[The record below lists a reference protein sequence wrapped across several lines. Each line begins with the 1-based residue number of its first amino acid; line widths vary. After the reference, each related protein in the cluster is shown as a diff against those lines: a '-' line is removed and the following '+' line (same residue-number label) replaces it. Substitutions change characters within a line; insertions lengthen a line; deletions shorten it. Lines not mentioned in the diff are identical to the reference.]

1 MSVQPLR
8 LPDISPV
15 TVRSAV
21 LEDLPRLLAL
31 CAEHAESLAYERLPC
46 GGMQTDTL
54 ELVEALFDTPRRAW
68 VWVAE
73 FADELVGYVCATVD
87 FSILERGYY
96 ANLEPPFVRPAWRHV
111 GVETH
116 LFQQVLVMAANTGCR
131 YLQSQTPTW
140 KVHASRLQA
149 ASSASRV
156 EMVRYVLPAQAD
168 QSLVPV
174 LSAAR
179 QAQPSTDDR
188 CAS

>member
-8 LPDISPV
+8 LPDIAPV
-15 TVRSAV
+15 TVRPAV

-31 CAEHAESLAYERLPC
+31 CAEHAESLAYERLPY
-46 GGMQTDTL
+46 GDTQADTL

-73 FADELVGYVCATVD
+73 FARELVGYVCATVD

-96 ANLEPPFVRPAWRHV
+96 ANLEAPFVRPAWRHV

-116 LFQQVLVMAANTGCR
+116 LFQQALVLAANTGCR

-140 KVHASRLQA
+140 KVHATRLQA

-156 EMVRYVLPAQAD
+156 EMVRYVLPAPIS
-168 QSLVPV
+168 QSPGATPTTA
-174 LSAAR
+174 SE
-179 QAQPSTDDR
+179 AQLTADDR
-188 CAS
+188 CTS

>member
-15 TVRSAV
+15 TVRPAA

-31 CAEHAESLAYERLPC
+31 CAEHAESLAYERLPY
-46 GGMQTDTL
+46 GGTQADTL
-54 ELVEALFDTPRRAW
+54 ELVEALFDAPRRAW

-73 FADELVGYVCATVD
+73 FAEELVGYVCATVD

-96 ANLEPPFVRPAWRHV
+96 ANLEAPFVRPAWRHI

-116 LFQQVLVMAANTGCR
+116 LFQQALVMAANTGCR

-140 KVHASRLQA
+140 KVHAARLQA

-156 EMVRYVLPAQAD
+156 EMVRHIVPAPASQP
-168 QSLVPV
+168 LGPVPAV
-174 LSAAR
+174 ASE
-179 QAQPSTDDR
+179 AQPSVDDR

>member
-1 MSVQPLR
+1 MSAQPLR
-8 LPDISPV
+8 LPDIAPIA
-15 TVRSAV
+15 VRPAT

-31 CAEHAESLAYERLPC
+31 CAEHADSLAYERLPYE
-46 GGMQTDTL
+46 GTQADTL
-54 ELVEALFDTPRRAW
+54 ELTEALFDTPRRAW

-96 ANLEPPFVRPAWRHV
+96 ANLDPPFVRSPWRHI

-116 LFQQVLVMAANTGCR
+116 LFQQALVLAANTGCR

-140 KVHASRLQA
+140 KVHAARLQA

-156 EMVRYVLPAQAD
+156 EMVRYVLPALTS
-168 QSLVPV
+168 QSLGSVTAMSESQS
-174 LSAAR
+174 SA
-179 QAQPSTDDR
+179 DER
-188 CAS
+188 CTS

>member
-8 LPDISPV
+8 LPDIAPV
-15 TVRSAV
+15 TVRPVV

-31 CAEHAESLAYERLPC
+31 CAEHSESLAYERLPDV
-46 GGMQTDTL
+46 GTQADTL

-73 FADELVGYVCATVD
+73 FAGELVGYVCATVD

-96 ANLEPPFVRPAWRHV
+96 TNLESPFVRPAWRHI

-116 LFQQVLVMAANTGCR
+116 LFQQVLVLAANTGCR
-131 YLQSQTPTW
+131 YLQSHTPTW
-140 KVHASRLQA
+140 KVHAARLQT

-156 EMVRYVLPAQAD
+156 EMVRYVLPAPTS
-168 QSLVPV
+168 QSLGAT
-174 LSAAR
+174 LTAASET
-179 QAQPSTDDR
+179 QLPADDR
-188 CAS
+188 CTS